1 MPRPVQPVDQTP
13 SEPTEAEKRLKQ
25 EAETAKTKLIEEI
38 KNFKIDETLV
48 AAAEEEHTED
58 PRVQKFTVTNPVKVG
73 SNIKYSVEGVDD
85 EGDFSVV
92 RRYREFNA
100 LAQVL
105 RIRWPGCYVPSIPE
119 KKFLN
124 DKNEEFI
131 EERRSLLERFMKEI
145 AKYDYIVFSKEF
157 KLFARGQG

>member
-1 MPRPVQPVDQTP
+1 M
-13 SEPTEAEKRLKQ
+13 
-25 EAETAKTKLIEEI
+25 
-38 KNFKIDETLV
+38 
-48 AAAEEEHTED
+48 
-58 PRVQKFTVTNPVKVG
+58 VTNPVKVG

-85 EGDFSVV
+85 EGEFSIV

-100 LAQVL
+100 LASVL
-105 RIRWPGCYVPSIPE
+105 RTRWPGCYIPSIPE

-145 AKYDYIVFSKEF
+145 AKYDYIVYSKEF
-157 KLFARGQG
+157 KLFARGVGEVDKNL